1 MPTRDRCAS
10 QCGVWAGGL
19 HSRASDMELIM
30 PTLTPDERRSLMYQH
45 RYAAGQH
52 VSYAEHGP
60 RGPWK
65 GEHAI
70 VALLPHGADEPQY
83 RISHAD
89 QSYDRVVWE
98 HELTEDLGARERG
111 Q

>member
-1 MPTRDRCAS
+1 
-10 QCGVWAGGL
+10 
-19 HSRASDMELIM
+19 MELIM
-30 PTLTPDERRSLMYQH
+30 PTLTPDERRSLMNQH

-65 GEHAI
+65 GGYAI

>member
-1 MPTRDRCAS
+1 
-10 QCGVWAGGL
+10 
-19 HSRASDMELIM
+19 MELIV
-30 PTLTPDERRSLMYQH
+30 PTLTPDERRSLMNQH

-60 RGPWK
+60 RGPWT
-65 GEHAI
+65 GGYAI
-70 VALLPHGADEPQY
+70 VALLPHGADEHQY

-111 Q
+111 R

>member
-1 MPTRDRCAS
+1 
-10 QCGVWAGGL
+10 
-19 HSRASDMELIM
+19 MELIM
-30 PTLTPDERRSLMYQH
+30 PTLTPDERRSLMNQH

-52 VSYAEHGP
+52 VSYAEHGT

-65 GEHAI
+65 GGYAI

-89 QSYDRVVWE
+89 QSYDRVLWE
-98 HELTEDLGARERG
+98 HELTEDLPEKFSAPRRRG
-111 Q
+111 LPVEEGSTQRAVG

>member
-1 MPTRDRCAS
+1 
-10 QCGVWAGGL
+10 
-19 HSRASDMELIM
+19 M
-30 PTLTPDERRSLMYQH
+30 PTLTLDERRSLMYQH
-45 RYAAGQH
+45 RYAAGQQ

-65 GEHAI
+65 GGYAI
-70 VALLPHGADEPQY
+70 VALLPHGGDEPQY

-98 HELTEDLGARERG
+98 HELTEDLGARKRAINRG
-111 Q
+111 SCWLPGWWGWLTQPGLRQGR

>member
-1 MPTRDRCAS
+1 MGLGSLRSPCVLIDRNRTA
-10 QCGVWAGGL
+10 
-19 HSRASDMELIM
+19 H
-30 PTLTPDERRSLMYQH
+30 
-45 RYAAGQH
+45 
-52 VSYAEHGP
+52 SYAEHGP

-65 GEHAI
+65 GGYAI